1 MSALFQQQQALLLR
15 QFQILERL
23 ERGARYSASRLPI
36 PLSREELEHADVAE
50 RIAAMNDRCTK
61 MQDQLAGAL
70 KQAHAMLGERYR
82 SYADVVEW
90 AVSQGIVPTR
100 QDWLDLRAMRNRL
113 THDYDLEA
121 DAMIELVPEMKA
133 SIELLAGIVTR
144 FRAQCAVQGLLPGNG
159 ST

>member
-1 MSALFQQQQALLLR
+1 MTTALFQQQQALLLR

-36 PLSREELEHADVAE
+36 PLSREALENADVAE

-61 MQDQLAGAL
+61 LQDQLAGAL
-70 KQAHAMLGERYR
+70 KHAHAMLGERYR

-90 AVSQGIVPTR
+90 AVSQGIVPTQ

-121 DAMIELVPEMKA
+121 DSIIELVPEMKA
-133 SIELLAGIVTR
+133 SIERLAGIVTR
-144 FRAQCAVQGLLPGNG
+144 FRAQCAAQGLLPG
-159 ST
+159 